1 MSSFDVTSS
10 THTAAPEA
18 ILGWLQSFPSQ
29 DFHRNQIVVD
39 EQTRENDLLVV
50 TDGVLILE
58 AVLVDGRRQV
68 LGFRFPGDFLC
79 TAFNTLLPNTTA
91 RALSDVTL
99 TKVPHREII
108 ARAAHDRRLG
118 RALVWVSAYQTERF
132 ALQNVLLG
140 ALDRQQRVASF
151 LLEMVLRRGRKMVD
165 GVAIP
170 LPMTR
175 EEIGGYLGLNADTVS
190 RVFSK
195 LRAQNI
201 LGQTG
206 RREGLVHDVETLR
219 TRTPLAGVLT
229 RIYGEG
235 NSHDLSTLLEYLGA
249 STPIEMPDPGRLEF
263 HDLRP

>member
-1 MSSFDVTSS
+1 MSSLDVTPSVQ
-10 THTAAPEA
+10 AATPEA
-18 ILGWLQSFPSQ
+18 VLGWLQSFPSQ
-29 DFHRNQIVVD
+29 DFKRHDVVVGD
-39 EQTRENDLLVV
+39 QASEGGLLVV
-50 TDGVLILE
+50 TDGILILE

-79 TAFNTLLPNTTA
+79 TAFNYLLPNTTA
-91 RALSDVTL
+91 RALTDVTL

-108 ARAAHDRRLG
+108 TRAGQDRRLG
-118 RALVWVSAYQTERF
+118 RALVRVSAYQTERF

-195 LRAQNI
+195 LRSQKI
-201 LGQTG
+201 LGQIG
-206 RREGLVHDVETLR
+206 RREGLVHDVQTLR
-219 TRTPLAGVLT
+219 KRTPLASVLT

-249 STPIEMPDPGRLEF
+249 GASVEMPAPSSLGF